1 MNFPCYINNTVFQW
15 KKKTVLAQPSF
26 TNCTICSMTIQWANL
41 HDYKNPASIP
51 FLALSDY
58 STDHL
63 NGIMQYVLSLI
74 NSYLHLKNQIIT
86 PRFVHNTLISFPMY
100 VHILMYF
107 ALSVTL
113 PLQSYKLCSKYNK
126 KNLMNGLN
134 HIKLFFFTS
143 FSHFLSEC

>member
-1 MNFPCYINNTVFQW
+1 
-15 KKKTVLAQPSF
+15 
-26 TNCTICSMTIQWANL
+26 MTIQWANL
-41 HDYKNPASIP
+41 HDYKIPASIP

-126 KNLMNGLN
+126 KKSDEWTESHKAFFSLHF
-134 HIKLFFFTS
+134 HIS
-143 FSHFLSEC
+143 